1 MIQQSSSRCLG
12 ILGSGIS
19 HSLSPLI
26 HNYSAAQLG
35 IDAVYLCFDSQAR
48 QFPGPEFFQTMW
60 DVGALG
66 FNVTVPFKEQAAR
79 MFTGSGLA
87 SVNTLY
93 RGNNYWEATSTDAE
107 GFLLGLAQ
115 LNRTLDEHDA
125 VVFLGNGGAALAL
138 YEHFLKM
145 TQLPLIVLRRTADR
159 DAGWQKPAGRVEFLD
174 LDAVTLESTC
184 RRFPKNL
191 LLQTTSAPLH
201 ADRLDYLLPGLGL
214 FQGTFVDLVYGK
226 TSALLDYLKI
236 NGLPVQ
242 DGLPMLIG
250 QALLGQKLWW
260 GKSADFADVEAM
272 LRSRSK

>member
-1 MIQQSSSRCLG
+1 MIQSSSRCLG

-26 HNYSAAQLG
+26 HNHSAARLAV
-35 IDAVYLCFDSQAR
+35 DCVYLCFDSHSR
-48 QFPGPEFFQTMW
+48 KFPGPDFFQTMW

-66 FNVTVPFKEQAAR
+66 FNFTVPFKEHAAR
-79 MFTGSGLA
+79 MFPGSGLA

-93 RGNNYWEATSTDAE
+93 RGSEYWQATSTDAE

-115 LNRTLDEHDA
+115 LNRGLDDHDA

-138 YEHFLKM
+138 YNHFLKVS
-145 TQLPLIVLRRTADR
+145 TKPLIVLRRTPDR
-159 DAGWQKPAGRVEFLD
+159 DAKWLKPEGRVEFHDLNAPT
-174 LDAVTLESTC
+174 LDASC
-184 RRFPKNL
+184 KRYPKNL

-201 ADRLDYLLPGLGL
+201 GDRLDHLLPGLSA

-226 TSALLDYLKI
+226 TSALLDALKTK
-236 NGLPVQ
+236 GLPAQ

-250 QALLGQKLWW
+250 QALLGQQLWW
-260 GKSADFADVEAM
+260 GKSAEFSDVEAM
-272 LRSRSK
+272 LRGRLK